1 MELISEPPY
10 TETHVRDLEVAYLGG
25 EVFTLTLKEGDTIDA
40 TETTLEVATQ
50 EPKEHTS
57 CQVRNILYWRVRPR
71 TIRTPL
77 AAPPQ

>member
-1 MELISEPPY
+1 MELISEPLY

-25 EVFTLTLKEGDTIDA
+25 EVFGLTLQDADTFVMTD
-40 TETTLEVATQ
+40 TTLHIQTES
-50 EPKEHTS
+50 PKEMTT
-57 CQVRNILYWRVRPR
+57 CLLRNILYWRVRPR